1 MFLAIDV
8 GHDRL
13 AAGVVNPEGEVVV
26 RDRVATPQR
35 DVWPALKRLVSRVV
49 AASPDAA
56 GRLLACGVTCEGPL
70 DRASGTVM
78 ALHMPG
84 LAGFE
89 LRDRVAELTG
99 VPTEMAT
106 SSQARVIAERW
117 IGAARNAPD
126 VMVLLLSDAV
136 EAGVVSNGRLLL
148 GRRGNAGQIGHVIV
162 EPNGITCVCGAQG
175 CLWAYASAAALQ
187 AEMNRPLRRAPA
199 PVIDRTGRMIGRALA
214 SAAATFDTRL
224 VLLAGTVPAT
234 FGTGLLDA
242 AAQELDQRTRVP
254 HLRSMPDR
262 ARPLVQL
269 GVSHLGREAA
279 LVGAAGIGRLA
290 LRERR
295 RGQAARATV

>member
-1 MFLAIDV
+1 
-8 GHDRL
+8 
-13 AAGVVNPEGEVVV
+13 
-26 RDRVATPQR
+26 
-35 DVWPALKRLVSRVV
+35 
-49 AASPDAA
+49 
-56 GRLLACGVTCEGPL
+56 
-70 DRASGTVM
+70 
-78 ALHMPG
+78 
-84 LAGFE
+84 
-89 LRDRVAELTG
+89 
-99 VPTEMAT
+99 MAT